1 MRSRSGEPWHLL
13 GQGAYWSPS
22 VLNSGDPATYV
33 VGTAKYILPTMRPW
47 DIGWFMSGDLGHWYR
62 EGTPYPSYTNW
73 NVGLAFTWKQ
83 FTLDLR
89 YSDTNVANCDIA
101 RVPNV
106 TVNPGLATDHC
117 RATFIGK
124 VSVDLTKDNLK

>member
-1 MRSRSGEPWHLL
+1 LPDQGRSQLL
-13 GQGAYWSPS
+13 GNNGKATYKLDKQLSVGGGVYWSPS

-47 DIGWFMSGDLGHWYR
+47 DVGWFISGDVGHWYR

-89 YSDTNVANCDIA
+89 YSDTNVHQ
-101 RVPNV
+101 
-106 TVNPGLATDHC
+106 L
-117 RATFIGK
+117 
-124 VSVDLTKDNLK
+124 